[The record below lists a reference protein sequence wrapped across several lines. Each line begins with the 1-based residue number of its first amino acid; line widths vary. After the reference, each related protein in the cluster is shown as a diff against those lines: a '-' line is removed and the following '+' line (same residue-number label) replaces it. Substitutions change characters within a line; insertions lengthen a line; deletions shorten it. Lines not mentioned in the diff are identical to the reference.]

1 MTLAIYNMYAPYAL
15 LHNWGH
21 DLFLQSGKKYGAA
34 PVCPNDRA
42 TLCRMPVSVRM
53 KLCPGRE
60 EPRAAANSWAEIKA
74 LNTKAASQ
82 GSNSRAV
89 GIYYT
94 TDKRIP
100 RRCFQLRNNSYTLG
114 MNKLQSQVRGVHWLR
129 VLLSLCLQLMKRER
143 EFSGFLP
150 RQKKEG
156 RGGGTRLETG
166 PSLGQN
172 KFKCESFYSTTKTL

>member
-1 MTLAIYNMYAPYAL
+1 MLHTLFYITEVMISSCRAGRNMVQHLSAL
-15 LHNWGH
+15 TREQRCVGCR
-21 DLFLQSGKKYGAA
+21 FRSGWNY
-34 PVCPNDRA
+34 V
-42 TLCRMPVSVRM
+42 LE
-53 KLCPGRE
+53 GRS
-60 EPRAAANSWAEIKA
+60 PRAAANSWAKIKA
-74 LNTKAASQ
+74 LNTTAASQ

-89 GIYYT
+89 GIHYT

-129 VLLSLCLQLMKRER
+129 VLLSLCLQLMKREG

-156 RGGGTRLETG
+156 GRRD
-166 PSLGQN
+166 
-172 KFKCESFYSTTKTL
+172 